1 MPFGFFK
8 TRKRRNSNPKPKS
21 KSKKISPRTR
31 KLQQRIIKTV
41 RTNNDIKIIKEIQD
55 NYTKN
60 FAECPICFKLM
71 ISPSLRRTLPCGH
84 VFHTACIA
92 KLEPGKRRCPMC
104 RAFFEPEDILQD
116 LRRKMHD
123 AEDAYDML
131 DGRVTAAREDYHAY
145 VDYFERT
152 HNMDTDDP
160 DDPELEELARLWNE
174 ATSEA
179 AAAQSRYMAAR
190 QAHENYRDEMYGV

>member
-1 MPFGFFK
+1 MPFGLFK

-55 NYTKN
+55 NYTKK

-104 RAFFEPEDILQD
+104 RTFFEPEDILRD
-116 LRRKMHD
+116 LQTKIHE
-123 AEDAYDML
+123 AEDAYDFL
-131 DGRVTAAREDYHAY
+131 NGRLEVAREDYEAY
-145 VDYFERT
+145 VDYLEIT
-152 HNMDTDDP
+152 NNNENE
-160 DDPELEELARLWNE
+160 DDPELEELARLWRE

-179 AAAQSRYMAAR
+179 EAAQSRYMAAR
-190 QAHENYRDEMYGV
+190 QAHETYRDEMYGV